1 MQVSSAPLSPPS
13 PSPPL
18 QAQHPAYSFTI
29 PSLHDDAALDC
40 RIYHPQGLFAG
51 DGSSSHSGTQPQGE
65 KPRGQQRKKAAIIA
79 HPYAPLGG
87 NYDDP
92 VVGNVG
98 AECLAAGWVVGTFGF
113 R

>member
-1 MQVSSAPLSPPS
+1 M
-13 PSPPL
+13 
-18 QAQHPAYSFTI
+18 QHPAYSFTI

-51 DGSSSHSGTQPQGE
+51 DGSSSNSGGEEERGRNSGTQPQDE

-98 AECLAAGWVVGTFGF
+98 AECLAEGWVVGTFGF